1 MVRKE
6 IEIDGKVV
14 PFKASGA
21 TPLIYRR
28 LFGRDMFK
36 DMSRLADSAPEE
48 TYREKDGG
56 SEFSIEDLSL
66 FENVSYCMAKQADS
80 GVPDM
85 EEWYDQFEVF
95 SIYSVLPELIDL
107 WRMNQMTDV
116 ESKKKLRLLQEK

>member
-6 IEIDGKVV
+6 IEIDGKMV

-36 DMSRLADSAPEE
+36 DMSRLTDSIPDEAE
-48 TYREKDGG
+48 RKIDGE
-56 SEFSIEDLSL
+56 SKFSIEDLSL
-66 FENVSYCMAKQADS
+66 FENVSYCMAKQADP
-80 GVPDM
+80 GIPDM

-95 SIYSVLPELIDL
+95 SIYSVLPELIEL
-107 WRMNQMTDV
+107 WRMNQLTDV
-116 ESKKKLRLLQEK
+116 ESKKKLRQLQEK

>member
-1 MVRKE
+1 MVKKE
-6 IEIDGKVV
+6 IEIDGRIV

-21 TPLIYRR
+21 TPLFYRR

-36 DMSRLADSAPEE
+36 DMSRLTDSMPE
-48 TYREKDGG
+48 K
-56 SEFSIEDLSL
+56 SEGKESKFTIEDLSL

-80 GVPDM
+80 GIPDM

-107 WRMNQMTDV
+107 WRINQLTDI
-116 ESKKKLRLLQEK
+116 ESKKKQRQLQEK